1 MEAVAVAALAG
12 IERQQLFPDSME
24 FEVVAAAVV
33 AAAAA
38 VETVTQRD
46 AYEQALNL
54 ELQMMD
60 DAGYC

>member
-24 FEVVAAAVV
+24 FEVVAAAAV
-33 AAAAA
+33 AAA

-54 ELQMMD
+54 ELKMMD